1 MKRTFFLMVLALWA
15 IGAWAQ
21 ITAAEEHE
29 VVAVYEKM
37 DLPDGSL
44 DEDGDEVEF
53 VFVPTDLDEGT
64 YNVEIGERVHSR
76 MYQIKGTNL
85 YMEFRYSPFFS
96 MFDEGVLEW
105 PFYGNGTFFERE

>member
-37 DLPDGSL
+37 GLPDGSL
-44 DEDGDEVEF
+44 DEDGDEV
-53 VFVPTDLDEGT
+53 TLT
-64 YNVEIGERVHSR
+64 H
-76 MYQIKGTNL
+76 
-85 YMEFRYSPFFS
+85 
-96 MFDEGVLEW
+96 
-105 PFYGNGTFFERE
+105 GN